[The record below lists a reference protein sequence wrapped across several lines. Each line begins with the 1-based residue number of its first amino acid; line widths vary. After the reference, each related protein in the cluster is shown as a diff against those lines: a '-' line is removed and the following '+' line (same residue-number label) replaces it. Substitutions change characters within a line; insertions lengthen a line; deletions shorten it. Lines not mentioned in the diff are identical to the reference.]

1 MKGKEKTINLL
12 KVRLSQ
18 REKSRTVVNL
28 REEVAVIAVV
38 MIAIRNLAHRVMI
51 SLTIRIYNR
60 QRSHHQ
66 YLRLINQ
73 MLQFYSKLKS

>member
-1 MKGKEKTINLL
+1 MTKKRKMRRMKTLRMKGKEKTINLL

-51 SLTIRIYNR
+51 SLTIRIYR
-60 QRSHHQ
+60 QRNHHQ
-66 YLRLINQ
+66 Y
-73 MLQFYSKLKS
+73 